1 MKRASA
7 VLPKGSFADD
17 SVVGEVV
24 LDSEA
29 RLRRRAVLSAGRQQ
43 FLLDLPELVPLNDG
57 DGLALDGGG
66 VIRVAAAPERLVEV
80 TAKTPA
86 DLVRIAWHLG
96 NRHLPAQLLPAAI
109 RIRPDHVIEDML
121 VGLGATVAKIDAAF
135 EPEGG
140 AYAGGHHDHAQ
151 EHGHEHGA
159 CCGHDHGHD
168 DHAHAG
174 HEHGHEHGACC
185 GHDHGEKHG
194 HEHGHDHDHH
204 GHEHCGHD
212 H

>member
-17 SVVGEVV
+17 AVVGEVV

-43 FLLDLPELVPLNDG
+43 FLLDLAELVPLNDG

-66 VIRVAAAPERLVEV
+66 VIRVLAAPERLVEI
-80 TAKTPA
+80 TAKSPA
-86 DLVRIAWHLG
+86 ELVRIAWHLG
-96 NRHLPAQLLPAAI
+96 NRHLPTQLLADRI

-121 VGLGATVAKIDAAF
+121 VGLGATVAKVDAAF
-135 EPEGG
+135 DPEGG
-140 AYAGGHHDHAQ
+140 AYAGGHHDHDHDH
-151 EHGHEHGA
+151 HGHDHDHGA

-168 DHAHAG
+168 HGHAH
-174 HEHGHEHGACC
+174 
-185 GHDHGEKHG
+185 
-194 HEHGHDHDHH
+194 HDHDHDH
-204 GHEHCGHD
+204 GHVHGPDCKHD

>member
-7 VLPKGSFADD
+7 VLPRGSFADD
-17 SVVGEVV
+17 AVVGEVV

-66 VIRVAAAPERLVEV
+66 VIKVLAAPERLVEI
-80 TAKTPA
+80 TAKSRA

-96 NRHLPAQLLPAAI
+96 NRHLPTQLMPDAL

-121 VGLGATVAKIDAAF
+121 VGLGATVTKIDAAF
-135 EPEGG
+135 DPEGG
-140 AYAGGHHDHAQ
+140 AYAGGHGHHDHGHDHDHDHDHD
-151 EHGHEHGA
+151 HGHGA

-168 DHAHAG
+168 HHHDHDHD
-174 HEHGHEHGACC
+174 HDHDHGHVHGPGC
-185 GHDHGEKHG
+185 GHDH
-194 HEHGHDHDHH
+194 
-204 GHEHCGHD
+204 
-212 H
+212 

>member
-17 SVVGEVV
+17 AVVGEVV

-43 FLLDLPELVPLNDG
+43 FLLDLAELVPLNDG
-57 DGLALDGGG
+57 DGLSLDGGG
-66 VIRVAAAPERLVEV
+66 VIRVLAAPERLVEI
-80 TAKTPA
+80 TAKSPA
-86 DLVRIAWHLG
+86 ELVRIAWHLG
-96 NRHLPAQLLPAAI
+96 NRHLPTQLLADRI

-121 VGLGATVAKIDAAF
+121 VGLGATVAKVDAAF
-135 EPEGG
+135 DPEGG
-140 AYAGGHHDHAQ
+140 AYAGGHHDHDHDHDHQ
-151 EHGHEHGA
+151 GHDHDHGA

-168 DHAHAG
+168 HAH
-174 HEHGHEHGACC
+174 
-185 GHDHGEKHG
+185 
-194 HEHGHDHDHH
+194 HDHDHDH
-204 GHEHCGHD
+204 GHVHGPDCKHD

>member
-17 SVVGEVV
+17 AVVGEVV

-57 DGLALDGGG
+57 DGLSLDGGG
-66 VIRVAAAPERLVEV
+66 VIRVLAAPERLVEV
-80 TAKTPA
+80 TAKSPA
-86 DLVRIAWHLG
+86 ELVRIAWHLG
-96 NRHLPAQLLPAAI
+96 NRHLPTQLMDDAL

-121 VGLGATVAKIDAAF
+121 TGLGATVTKIDAAF
-135 EPEGG
+135 DPEGG
-140 AYAGGHHDHAQ
+140 AYAGGH
-151 EHGHEHGA
+151 EHGHHDHGHDHDHGHGA

-168 DHAHAG
+168 HA
-174 HEHGHEHGACC
+174 
-185 GHDHGEKHG
+185 
-194 HEHGHDHDHH
+194 HGHDHDHDH
-204 GHEHCGHD
+204 GHVHGPGCGHD

>member
-17 SVVGEVV
+17 AVVGEVV

-43 FLLDLPELVPLNDG
+43 FLLDLAELVPLNDG

-66 VIRVAAAPERLVEV
+66 VIRVLAAPERLVEI
-80 TAKTPA
+80 TAKSPA
-86 DLVRIAWHLG
+86 ELVRIAWHLG
-96 NRHLPAQLLPAAI
+96 NRHLPTQLLADRI

-121 VGLGATVAKIDAAF
+121 VGLGAAVAKVDAAF
-135 EPEGG
+135 DPEGG
-140 AYAGGHHDHAQ
+140 AYAGGHHDHD
-151 EHGHEHGA
+151 HGHEAHDHDHGA

-168 DHAHAG
+168 HGHAH
-174 HEHGHEHGACC
+174 
-185 GHDHGEKHG
+185 
-194 HEHGHDHDHH
+194 HDHDHDH
-204 GHEHCGHD
+204 GHVHGPDCKHD

>member
-17 SVVGEVV
+17 AVVGEVV

-43 FLLDLPELVPLNDG
+43 FLLDLAELVPLNDG

-66 VIRVAAAPERLVEV
+66 VIRVLAAPERLVEI
-80 TAKTPA
+80 TAKSPA
-86 DLVRIAWHLG
+86 ELVRIAWHLG
-96 NRHLPAQLLPAAI
+96 NRHLPTQLLADRI

-121 VGLGATVAKIDAAF
+121 TGLGATVVKVDAAF
-135 EPEGG
+135 DPEGG
-140 AYAGGHHDHAQ
+140 AYAGGHHDHGHDHDH
-151 EHGHEHGA
+151 HGHDHDHGA

-168 DHAHAG
+168 
-174 HEHGHEHGACC
+174 
-185 GHDHGEKHG
+185 
-194 HEHGHDHDHH
+194 HDHDHGHAHHDHDH
-204 GHEHCGHD
+204 GHVHGPDCKHD

>member
-7 VLPKGSFADD
+7 VLPRGSFAEDA
-17 SVVGEVV
+17 VVGEVV

-57 DGLALDGGG
+57 DGLSLDGGG
-66 VIRVAAAPERLVEV
+66 VIRVLAAPERLVEV
-80 TAKTPA
+80 TAASIA

-96 NRHLPAQLLPAAI
+96 NRHLPTQLLPNAL

-121 VGLGATVAKIDAAF
+121 EGLGATITKIDAAF
-135 EPEGG
+135 DPEGG
-140 AYAGGHHDHAQ
+140 AYAGGGHHHDHD
-151 EHGHEHGA
+151 HGHDHGHDHSA

-168 DHAHAG
+168 
-174 HEHGHEHGACC
+174 
-185 GHDHGEKHG
+185 
-194 HEHGHDHDHH
+194 HDHDHDH
-204 GHEHCGHD
+204 GHGHVHGPNCKHD

>member
-17 SVVGEVV
+17 TVVGEVV

-57 DGLALDGGG
+57 DGLSLDGGG
-66 VIRVAAAPERLVEV
+66 VIRVLAAPERLVEI
-80 TAKTPA
+80 TAKSPA
-86 DLVRIAWHLG
+86 ELVRVAWHLG
-96 NRHLPAQLLPAAI
+96 NRHLPTQLLADRI

-121 VGLGATVAKIDAAF
+121 VGLGATVEKIDAAF
-135 EPEGG
+135 DPEGG
-140 AYAGGHHDHAQ
+140 AYAGGHHDHD
-151 EHGHEHGA
+151 HGHDHAHHGHDHGA

-168 DHAHAG
+168 H
-174 HEHGHEHGACC
+174 
-185 GHDHGEKHG
+185 HD
-194 HEHGHDHDHH
+194 HDHDHH
-204 GHEHCGHD
+204 HD
-212 H
+212 HDHDHGHGHVHGPNCKHDH

>member
-17 SVVGEVV
+17 AVVGEVV

-57 DGLALDGGG
+57 DGLSLDGGG
-66 VIRVAAAPERLVEV
+66 VIRVLAAPERLVEV
-80 TAKTPA
+80 TAKSPA
-86 DLVRIAWHLG
+86 ELVRIAWHLG
-96 NRHLPAQLLPAAI
+96 NRHLPTQLMDDAL

-121 VGLGATVAKIDAAF
+121 TGLGATVTKIDAAF
-135 EPEGG
+135 DPEGG
-140 AYAGGHHDHAQ
+140 AYAGGH
-151 EHGHEHGA
+151 EHGHHEHGHDHDHGHGHGA
-159 CCGHDHGHD
+159 CCGHDH
-168 DHAHAG
+168 A
-174 HEHGHEHGACC
+174 
-185 GHDHGEKHG
+185 
-194 HEHGHDHDHH
+194 HGHDHDHDH
-204 GHEHCGHD
+204 GHVHGPGCGHD

>member
-17 SVVGEVV
+17 TVVGEVV

-57 DGLALDGGG
+57 DGLSLDGGG
-66 VIRVAAAPERLVEV
+66 VIRVLAAPERLVEI
-80 TAKTPA
+80 TAKSPA
-86 DLVRIAWHLG
+86 ELVRVAWHLG
-96 NRHLPAQLLPAAI
+96 NRHLPTQLLADRI

-121 VGLGATVAKIDAAF
+121 VGLGATVEKIDAAF
-135 EPEGG
+135 DPEGG
-140 AYAGGHHDHAQ
+140 AYAGGHHDHDHSHDHAH
-151 EHGHEHGA
+151 HGHDHGA

-168 DHAHAG
+168 H
-174 HEHGHEHGACC
+174 
-185 GHDHGEKHG
+185 HD
-194 HEHGHDHDHH
+194 HDHDHH
-204 GHEHCGHD
+204 HD
-212 H
+212 HDHDHGHGHVHGPNCKHDH

>member
-17 SVVGEVV
+17 AVVGEVV

-43 FLLDLPELVPLNDG
+43 FLLDLSELVPLNDG
-57 DGLALDGGG
+57 DGLSLDGGG
-66 VIRVAAAPERLVEV
+66 VIRVLAAPERLVEI
-80 TAKTPA
+80 TATSPA
-86 DLVRIAWHLG
+86 ELVRIAWHLG
-96 NRHLPAQLLPAAI
+96 NRHLPTQLLADRI

-121 VGLGATVAKIDAAF
+121 VGLGATVAKVDAAF
-135 EPEGG
+135 DPEGG
-140 AYAGGHHDHAQ
+140 AYAGGHHDHDHDHDH
-151 EHGHEHGA
+151 HGHDHDHGA

-168 DHAHAG
+168 HAH
-174 HEHGHEHGACC
+174 
-185 GHDHGEKHG
+185 
-194 HEHGHDHDHH
+194 HDHDHDH
-204 GHEHCGHD
+204 GHVHGPDCKHD

>member
-17 SVVGEVV
+17 AVVGEVV

-43 FLLDLPELVPLNDG
+43 FLLDLAELVPLNDG

-66 VIRVAAAPERLVEV
+66 VIRVLAAPERLVEI
-80 TAKTPA
+80 TAKSPA
-86 DLVRIAWHLG
+86 ELVRIAWHLG
-96 NRHLPAQLLPAAI
+96 NRHLPTQLLADRI

-121 VGLGATVAKIDAAF
+121 VGLGATVAKVDAAF
-135 EPEGG
+135 DPEGG
-140 AYAGGHHDHAQ
+140 AYAGGHHDHGHDHDH
-151 EHGHEHGA
+151 HGHDHDHGA

-168 DHAHAG
+168 
-174 HEHGHEHGACC
+174 
-185 GHDHGEKHG
+185 
-194 HEHGHDHDHH
+194 HDHDHGHVH
-204 GHEHCGHD
+204 GPDCKHD

>member
-17 SVVGEVV
+17 AVVGEVV

-57 DGLALDGGG
+57 DGLSLDGGG
-66 VIRVAAAPERLVEV
+66 VIRVLAAPERLVEV
-80 TAKTPA
+80 TAKSPA
-86 DLVRIAWHLG
+86 ELVRIAWHLG
-96 NRHLPAQLLPAAI
+96 NRHLPTQLMDDAL

-121 VGLGATVAKIDAAF
+121 TGLGATVTKIDAAF
-135 EPEGG
+135 DPEGG
-140 AYAGGHHDHAQ
+140 AYAGGH
-151 EHGHEHGA
+151 EHGHHDHGHDHDHGHGA
-159 CCGHDHGHD
+159 CCGHDHGY
-168 DHAHAG
+168 DHA
-174 HEHGHEHGACC
+174 
-185 GHDHGEKHG
+185 
-194 HEHGHDHDHH
+194 HGHDHDHDH
-204 GHEHCGHD
+204 GHVHGPGCGHD

>member
-17 SVVGEVV
+17 AVVGEVV

-43 FLLDLPELVPLNDG
+43 FLLDLAELVPLNDG
-57 DGLALDGGG
+57 DGLSLDGGG
-66 VIRVAAAPERLVEV
+66 VIRVLAAPERLVEI
-80 TAKTPA
+80 TATSPA
-86 DLVRIAWHLG
+86 ELVRIAWHLG
-96 NRHLPAQLLPAAI
+96 NRHLPTQLLADRI

-121 VGLGATVAKIDAAF
+121 VGLGATVAKVDAAF
-135 EPEGG
+135 DPEGG
-140 AYAGGHHDHAQ
+140 AYAGGHHDHDHDHDH
-151 EHGHEHGA
+151 HGHDHDHGA

-168 DHAHAG
+168 HAH
-174 HEHGHEHGACC
+174 
-185 GHDHGEKHG
+185 
-194 HEHGHDHDHH
+194 HDHDHGH
-204 GHEHCGHD
+204 GHVHGPDCKHD

>member
-17 SVVGEVV
+17 AVVGEVV

-43 FLLDLPELVPLNDG
+43 FLLDLAELVPLNDG
-57 DGLALDGGG
+57 DGLSLDGGG
-66 VIRVAAAPERLVEV
+66 VIRVLAAPERLVEI
-80 TAKTPA
+80 TATSPA
-86 DLVRIAWHLG
+86 ELVRIAWHLG
-96 NRHLPAQLLPAAI
+96 NRHLPTQLLADRI

-121 VGLGATVAKIDAAF
+121 VGLGATVAKVDAAF
-135 EPEGG
+135 DPEGG
-140 AYAGGHHDHAQ
+140 AYAGGHHDHDHDHDH
-151 EHGHEHGA
+151 HGHDHDHGA

-168 DHAHAG
+168 HAH
-174 HEHGHEHGACC
+174 
-185 GHDHGEKHG
+185 
-194 HEHGHDHDHH
+194 HDHDHDH
-204 GHEHCGHD
+204 GHVHGPDCKHD

>member
-17 SVVGEVV
+17 AVVGEVV
-24 LDSEA
+24 LDSDA

-43 FLLDLPELVPLNDG
+43 FLLDLAELVPLNDG

-66 VIRVAAAPERLVEV
+66 VIRVLAAPERLVEV

-96 NRHLPAQLLPAAI
+96 NRHLPTQLLPEAL

-121 VGLGATVAKIDAAF
+121 TGLGATVSKIDAAF
-135 EPEGG
+135 DPEGG
-140 AYAGGHHDHAQ
+140 AYAGGHDHHDHDHHD
-151 EHGHEHGA
+151 HGHDHSA
-159 CCGHDHGHD
+159 CCGHDHGSHD
-168 DHAHAG
+168 HGSHDHG
-174 HEHGHEHGACC
+174 
-185 GHDHGEKHG
+185 GHDHGS
-194 HEHGHDHDHH
+194 HDHDHGHVH
-204 GHEHCGHD
+204 GPNCKHD